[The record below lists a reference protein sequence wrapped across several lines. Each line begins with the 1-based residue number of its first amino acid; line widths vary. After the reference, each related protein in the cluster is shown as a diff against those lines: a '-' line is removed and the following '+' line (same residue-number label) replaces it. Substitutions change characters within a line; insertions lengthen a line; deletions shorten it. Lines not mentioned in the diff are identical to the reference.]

1 LRLGKGRI
9 IPEAMNP
16 SQSLSTFALLLIAT
30 TLEVSGDA
38 VVRLSIYNHAGVI
51 RVALMLVGAIFLL
64 GYGASLNLAPVE
76 FRHVVGLYIAMLFV
90 VWQFINFIFF
100 RTLPNPP
107 IFIGGALIVIG
118 GLLVTFWKPGHWP

>member
-1 LRLGKGRI
+1 
-9 IPEAMNP
+9 MNI
-16 SQSLSTFALLLIAT
+16 SQSLSAFALLLVAT

-38 VVRLSIYNHAGVI
+38 IVRLAIYNHAVVI

-64 GYGASLNLAPVE
+64 GYGTSLNLAPVE

-100 RTLPNPP
+100 RTLPNLP

-118 GLLVTFWKPGHWP
+118 GLLVTFWKPGYSQ